1 MVNGT
6 KQGGRNMRGKRTA
19 LLSLLLAV
27 AFVAGIVTQVAA
39 TDCDKAKAEQA
50 QAEEKV
56 EVKAKVEE
64 EKGKTTL
71 EMKEVDPKAEASEAA
86 ATEKPE

>member
-1 MVNGT
+1 M
-6 KQGGRNMRGKRTA
+6 KGKLTA
-19 LLSLLLAV
+19 WLTLLLAV

-39 TDCDKAKAEQA
+39 TDCDKAKEAQA

-56 EVKAKVEE
+56 VEMKGKVEE

-71 EMKEVDPKAEASEAA
+71 EMKEIDPKAEASEAA
-86 ATEKPE
+86 AAAQPE

>member
-1 MVNGT
+1 
-6 KQGGRNMRGKRTA
+6 MRGKLSA
-19 LLSLLLAV
+19 LLTLLLAV
-27 AFVAGIVTQVAA
+27 AFVAGLVTQVTA
-39 TDCDKAKAEQA
+39 TDCDKAQAAQA

-71 EMKEVDPKAEASEAA
+71 EMKEIDPKAEASEVP
-86 ATEKPE
+86 ATAKPE

>member
-1 MVNGT
+1 
-6 KQGGRNMRGKRTA
+6 MRVKWTA
-19 LLSLLLAV
+19 LLTLLVAV
-27 AFVAGIVTQVAA
+27 AFVAGLVSQVAA
-39 TDCDKAKAEQA
+39 TDCDKAQAAQA
-50 QAEEKV
+50 QGQAEAKV

-71 EMKEVDPKAEASEAA
+71 EMKEIDPKAEASEAP

>member
-1 MVNGT
+1 M
-6 KQGGRNMRGKRTA
+6 KGKFA
-19 LLSLLLAV
+19 SLLTLLLAV
-27 AFVAGIVTQVAA
+27 AFVAGLVTQVAA
-39 TDCDKAKAEQA
+39 TDCDKAQAAQA

-71 EMKEVDPKAEASEAA
+71 EMKEVQPEVIPEEAPAVP
-86 ATEKPE
+86 EKPE

>member
-1 MVNGT
+1 
-6 KQGGRNMRGKRTA
+6 MRGKLTA
-19 LLSLLLAV
+19 LLALLLAV
-27 AFVAGIVTQVAA
+27 AFVAGLVTQVTA
-39 TDCDKAKAEQA
+39 TDCDKAKAAQA

-71 EMKEVDPKAEASEAA
+71 EMKEIDPKAEASEAA
-86 ATEKPE
+86 ATAKPE

>member
-1 MVNGT
+1 
-6 KQGGRNMRGKRTA
+6 MRGRWTA
-19 LLSLLLAV
+19 LLTLLIAV
-27 AFVAGIVTQVAA
+27 AFVAGLVTQVAA
-39 TDCDKAKAEQA
+39 TDCDKAQAAQA

-71 EMKEVDPKAEASEAA
+71 EMKEIDPKAEASEAV
-86 ATEKPE
+86 ATAKPE

>member
-1 MVNGT
+1 
-6 KQGGRNMRGKRTA
+6 MRGKLTA
-19 LLSLLLAV
+19 LLTLLLAV
-27 AFVAGIVTQVAA
+27 AFVAGLVTQVTA
-39 TDCDKAKAEQA
+39 TDCDKAKAAQA

-71 EMKEVDPKAEASEAA
+71 EMKEIKPEGGASEAA
-86 ATEKPE
+86 AATGKPE

>member
-1 MVNGT
+1 
-6 KQGGRNMRGKRTA
+6 MRGKLTS
-19 LLSLLLAV
+19 LLTLLLAV
-27 AFVAGIVTQVAA
+27 AFVAGLVTQVAA
-39 TDCDKAKAEQA
+39 TDCDKAQAAQA

-71 EMKEVDPKAEASEAA
+71 EMKEVQSEVIQEEAPAA
-86 ATEKPE
+86 PEIPE